1 MTSSISHPVVTT
13 IVWFS
18 FRDLGQFVCILP
30 FAILHGIVDACTL
43 RFSECDALLTLLGE
57 RWIADNFV
65 LLDSSAI
72 PQLDVKKHS
81 VMPSWTC
88 LYSRG
93 SGTALDGL
101 RRLGNDSGI
110 VAGLT
115 VAPSDYVCTLEWIM
129 GALGTFQITRS
140 PGARCTADC
149 PKVGNACRT

>member
-1 MTSSISHPVVTT
+1 MLAPL
-13 IVWFS
+13 
-18 FRDLGQFVCILP
+18 DLVS
-30 FAILHGIVDACTL
+30 AT
-43 RFSECDALLTLLGE
+43 RFKVTLLGE

-115 VAPSDYVCTLEWIM
+115 VAPSDYVC
-129 GALGTFQITRS
+129 ALG
-140 PGARCTADC
+140 
-149 PKVGNACRT
+149 N